1 MILRIFLILT
11 VITTFSVSS
20 FANRKLAEQY
30 IQQYKDIAIEEMYR
44 TGIPASIKLAQGLLE
59 SSWGQSD
66 LASEANNHFG
76 IKCGGQWEG
85 RRFFKVDD
93 DKDQMGNPVE
103 SCFRSFAD
111 ARESY
116 IAHSEFLTNPAK
128 TARYGFLFQ
137 YPTTDYISWAKGLQ
151 FSGYATDQKYADKLI
166 QLIETYRLA
175 QYDVLLKPVQSTEPV
190 FVKNNTYK
198 QESNSPETKSD
209 QPVLVHKDVLQNQS
223 SSEKTKPTKTN
234 RKYIN
239 GLLCA
244 VATEGETIE
253 SLAKK
258 HRTDKHDI
266 VIYNESKYYLDTP
279 LKEGDIIFLESKKRF
294 NDQFQFH
301 IVKDGENLFSIAQKY
316 GIKSGSLASR
326 NKIPEHAS
334 LSKGLKL
341 HINQPGTDYSHLRE
355 ELVTEEYIDFGNIK

>member
-1 MILRIFLILT
+1 MILRIFLILIVT
-11 VITTFSVSS
+11 VTFGEQT

-30 IQQYKDIAIEEMYR
+30 IHQYKNIAIEEMYR

-66 LASEANNHFG
+66 LAMEANNHFG
-76 IKCGGQWEG
+76 IKCGGQWDG
-85 RRFFKVDD
+85 QRFFKVDD
-93 DKDQMGNPVE
+93 DKDQMGNLVE

-116 IAHSEFLTNPAK
+116 IAHSEFLTNPSK
-128 TARYGFLFQ
+128 SARYGFLFQ

-166 QLIETYRLA
+166 QLIETYRLS
-175 QYDVLLKPVQSTEPV
+175 QYDVLVKPNLTSEPV
-190 FVKNNTYK
+190 LAKNNNYK
-198 QESNSPETKSD
+198 PQTNTPEATPS
-209 QPVLVHKDVLQNQS
+209 QPVLVHQDVLQNQS
-223 SSEKTKPTKTN
+223 SFEKSKGNKPA

-239 GLLCA
+239 GILCA
-244 VATEGETIE
+244 VASEGETIE

-258 HRTDKHDI
+258 HRADKHDI

-279 LKEGDIIFLESKKRF
+279 LKEGEIIFLVSKKRF
-294 NDQFQFH
+294 NDQYQFH
-301 IVKDGENLFSIAQKY
+301 MVKEGENLFSIAQKY
-316 GIKSGSLASR
+316 GIKSSSLASR
-326 NKIPEHAS
+326 NKIPEHAL